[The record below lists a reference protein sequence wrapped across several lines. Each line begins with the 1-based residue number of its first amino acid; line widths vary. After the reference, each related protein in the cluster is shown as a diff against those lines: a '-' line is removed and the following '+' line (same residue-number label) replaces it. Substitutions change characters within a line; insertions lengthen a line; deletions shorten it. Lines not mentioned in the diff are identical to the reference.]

1 MIPSEMRRALGLSEG
16 SRLIATVED
25 GRLVLEDPR
34 SAAKRWR
41 GSWKALVPARADSVE
56 ELLEERAAE
65 AALDDAEAAGDAGGI
80 REAHQAIAR
89 AGGRRRGGAR
99 G

>member
-1 MIPSEMRRALGLSEG
+1 MSEG
-16 SRLIATVED
+16 SKLIATVED
-25 GRLVLEDPR
+25 GRLVLEDPG

-41 GSWKALVPARADSVE
+41 GSWKALVPAPAALVD

-89 AGGRRRGGAR
+89 AGGRRPGGGRG
-99 G
+99 